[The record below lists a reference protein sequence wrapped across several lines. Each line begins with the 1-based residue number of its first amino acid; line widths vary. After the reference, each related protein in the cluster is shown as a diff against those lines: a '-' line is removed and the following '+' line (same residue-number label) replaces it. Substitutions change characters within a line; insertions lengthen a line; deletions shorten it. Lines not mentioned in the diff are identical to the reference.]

1 MKYTFDCDRWG
12 SSFSVPSKVVDKYI
26 KLSDGDFVKVLLCIL
41 CSTERECD
49 SAKLAEKSGLPEN
62 TVIDAVTHWVS
73 LGVITTEHSD
83 MAKPAQVKAVST
95 PVSDLKQRP
104 SLFQKLRQLPRNVRA
119 FQTSCA

>member
-49 SAKLAEKSGLPEN
+49 KCKACGKVRASEN

-73 LGVITTEHSD
+73 LGVITSERSD
-83 MAKPAQVKAVST
+83 TAKLHRSKPFLRLFQS
-95 PVSDLKQRP
+95 LKQRP

>member
-1 MKYTFDCDRWG
+1 M
-12 SSFSVPSKVVDKYI
+12 VDKYI

-49 SAKLAEKSGLPEN
+49 SAKLAEKSGLSEN

-73 LGVITTEHSD
+73 LGVITSERND

-95 PVSDLKQRP
+95 PVSEPETKVP
-104 SLFQKLRQLPRNVRA
+104 NLFQKLRQLPRNVRA
-119 FQTSCA
+119 FQTSYA

>member
-49 SAKLAEKSGLPEN
+49 SAKLAEKSGLSEN

-73 LGVITTEHSD
+73 LGVITSERSD
-83 MAKPAQVKAVST
+83 TAKPAQVKAVST
-95 PVSDLKQRP
+95 PVSEPETCLLYTSP
-104 SLFQKLRQLPRNVRA
+104 SPRDRG
-119 FQTSCA
+119 